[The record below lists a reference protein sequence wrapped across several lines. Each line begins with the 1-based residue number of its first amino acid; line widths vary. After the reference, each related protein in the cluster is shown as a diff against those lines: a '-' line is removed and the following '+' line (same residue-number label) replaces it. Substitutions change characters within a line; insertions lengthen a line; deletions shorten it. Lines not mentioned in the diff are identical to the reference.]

1 MLEEL
6 YTQVIL
12 EYANSTKNKKEIKNA
27 NVKQKG
33 LNPSCGDEIILFLN
47 LEKESN
53 IIKDASYMG
62 QGCAISQASTTIMI
76 DKIKGKTV
84 VEAKEIADIF
94 LKFVRREIKEE
105 NLNEQD
111 KEKLGDALILK
122 NVANMPSRVKCATLP
137 WNTILAVKKL

>member
-53 IIKDASYMG
+53 IIKNASYMG

-105 NLNEQD
+105 DLKEQD

-137 WNTILAVKKL
+137 WNTILAVKEL